1 MLGSYGLRV
10 PAPSVERW
18 NTEYASGR
26 WAYVGQLPELSRLS
40 VVVGYLRHFAPGGS
54 VLDLGCGEGFLLR
67 RLQPS
72 DYARYV
78 GVDFSGAAI
87 DKATAL
93 RLPEATFVTADVDA
107 YRPTETFDAIVFTEV
122 LYYLPDPVRTVAVRA
137 PPERE
142 GRRCRVDEH
151 QLPRWSRDR
160 PEVEAAARDA
170 GRGPVD
176 PPGWAPIVGLR
187 RFRRESMIAAVKR
200 RVREILRRFGYEVVH
215 SEHVE
220 SHAFVR
226 HLTHLFDKLA
236 IQCVLDVGAN
246 RGQYR
251 QLLRDRVGYQG
262 LIISFEPL
270 AQNIASLRA
279 QAEADPRWVI
289 RGHAL
294 GSADTE
300 MDINVMKADL
310 LSSFLAPDPAMV
322 PMFRPVNVIDRRE
335 RVAVRRLDSV
345 IEELGSERPL
355 RNVYLKLDTQGF
367 DLEVIRGAAATMPR
381 VRALQTEI
389 SMQPLYQQAPSYRRR
404 WMN

>member
-1 MLGSYGLRV
+1 
-10 PAPSVERW
+10 
-18 NTEYASGR
+18 
-26 WAYVGQLPELSRLS
+26 
-40 VVVGYLRHFAPGGS
+40 
-54 VLDLGCGEGFLLR
+54 
-67 RLQPS
+67 
-72 DYARYV
+72 
-78 GVDFSGAAI
+78 
-87 DKATAL
+87 
-93 RLPEATFVTADVDA
+93 
-107 YRPTETFDAIVFTEV
+107 
-122 LYYLPDPVRTVAVRA
+122 
-137 PPERE
+137 
-142 GRRCRVDEH
+142 
-151 QLPRWSRDR
+151 
-160 PEVEAAARDA
+160 
-170 GRGPVD
+170 
-176 PPGWAPIVGLR
+176 
-187 RFRRESMIAAVKR
+187 MIAAVKR
-200 RVREILRRFGYEVVH
+200 RVREVLRRFGYEVVP
-215 SEHVE
+215 SKHVE
-220 SHAFVR
+220 SHTFVR
-226 HLTHLFDKLA
+226 HLTQLFDKLP

-367 DLEVIRGAAATMPR
+367 DLEVVRGAAATRPR

-389 SMQPLYQQAPSYRRR
+389 SMQHLYQRAPSYRETLDELTKLGFAVTAMCPVVRDEQMR
-404 WMN
+404 VVEFDCVMVNAAAAG